1 MLSGLGLPM
10 FQMGVGGEVYSAP
23 REVFGAESGAAA
35 ALELDM
41 AGWMMY

>member
-1 MLSGLGLPM
+1 M

-23 REVFGAESGAAA
+23 REVFGAGAAA

-41 AGWMMY
+41 ADWMMF